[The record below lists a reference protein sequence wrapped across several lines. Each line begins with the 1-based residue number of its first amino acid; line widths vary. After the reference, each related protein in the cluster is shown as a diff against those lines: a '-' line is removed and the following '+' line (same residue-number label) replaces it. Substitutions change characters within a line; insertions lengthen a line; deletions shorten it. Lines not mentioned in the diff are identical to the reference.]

1 MAGRCV
7 VFVCL
12 ENTDPIRDD
21 VAREIGDNK
30 ENVPV
35 HEVVVR
41 YEGLKVG
48 TRENG
53 HLPTGAIEVGR
64 DRVLVA

>member
-7 VFVCL
+7 VFVRL
-12 ENTDPIRDD
+12 ENTDPSRDD
-21 VAREIGDNK
+21 VAREIRDK

-35 HEVVVR
+35 HEVIVR
-41 YEGLKVG
+41 YEGFKVG